1 MKSAIKSSQV
11 VEALEWHYSMLK
23 ILTRYH
29 IKKAS
34 LGIQTDIRALESTL
48 IVHSRVNVVAIMKS
62 LMLYKDST
70 MMVIES
76 SMCSKRKV
84 INATKSTEIFLRDTS

>member
-1 MKSAIKSSQV
+1 
-11 VEALEWHYSMLK
+11 MLK